1 MDTARYIEKIAVLF
15 GKVMTSTQF
24 DREAEDIGLTPSQ
37 LQGLSY
43 LFHHG
48 KSSVGDMAQGLDIS
62 HPAAVKLVSRLGKK
76 GLVERN
82 PSETDRRVSIVGLTQ
97 QGEQLIRKVL
107 THRTEFLSKALNRID
122 QSELE
127 TVMRGLESLLA
138 AVLTDREIVQ
148 SACLKCG
155 DDHIGCCVV
164 NRTHFEVTG
173 KAIRDH

>member
-1 MDTARYIEKIAVLF
+1 M
-15 GKVMTSTQF
+15 
-24 DREAEDIGLTPSQ
+24 
-37 LQGLSY
+37 
-43 LFHHG
+43 
-48 KSSVGDMAQGLDIS
+48 
-62 HPAAVKLVSRLGKK
+62 
-76 GLVERN
+76 ERN